1 MENMQVEYNYKHC
14 NFEPRVGLEEN
25 GKIKIALF
33 REYKIRL
40 FLQEPTS

>member
-1 MENMQVEYNYKHC
+1 MSKKR
-14 NFEPRVGLEEN
+14 EPVDFLEGGIYY